1 MYGTFLTTL
10 TGTSIFLRKKSS
22 ELVNSKANKR
32 EGSGRYKSKTT
43 SYLKAEHT
51 YVAESA
57 DHAVQLR
64 PWLCSV
70 FPRGKI
76 ETLKQSLAFMEK
88 SCCCFRKFSQEH
100 SCLPIWYER
109 QFCFTVSYST
119 HPSPMF
125 SMFMKLKQDPQLLG
139 PGHVVLHSWSRIS
152 KSFIS
157 RPHQVPHIGGGASAP
172 EGRVEKPLPMP
183 SCYSTNSNIETW
195 HTITKKITTWN
206 QDCYYEHLLTL
217 QLHWQNEE

>member
-1 MYGTFLTTL
+1 MSLSLLTTRYNSGL
-10 TGTSIFLRKKSS
+10 GCVVFS
-22 ELVNSKANKR
+22 LVERS
-32 EGSGRYKSKTT
+32 
-43 SYLKAEHT
+43 
-51 YVAESA
+51 
-57 DHAVQLR
+57 R
-64 PWLCSV
+64 PWNRASLLWRKVAVVSGN
-70 FPRGKI
+70 F
-76 ETLKQSLAFMEK
+76 LKNILA
-88 SCCCFRKFSQEH
+88 SPSDT
-100 SCLPIWYER
+100 IR

>member
-1 MYGTFLTTL
+1 MYSTFLTTL

-32 EGSGRYKSKTT
+32 EGSGHYKLKTT

-51 YVAESA
+51 YEAESA

-64 PWLCSV
+64 PWFCSV

-76 ETLKQSLAFMEK
+76 ETLKQSLTFLEK
-88 SCCCFRKFSQEH
+88 SCCCLRKFSQEH

-109 QFCFTVSYST
+109 LFCFTVSYST

-125 SMFMKLKQDPQLLG
+125 SMFMKLFKQDPQLLG
-139 PGHVVLHSWSRIS
+139 PGHVVLHSWPRIP

-157 RPHQVPHIGGGASAP
+157 RTPPG
-172 EGRVEKPLPMP
+172 
-183 SCYSTNSNIETW
+183 STHRWWSIRTW
-195 HTITKKITTWN
+195 RPGWKNLCLCPAAIQPIQTSKHDK
-206 QDCYYEHLLTL
+206 LSLRR
-217 QLHWQNEE
+217 